1 MTVAPA
7 SRPRAASCRIPAMI
21 RRASVPPAALLFA
34 LLAALPLA
42 GCFSTGIPELGQRSM
57 AVTGTVMCR
66 ERMFNEPPMEIVVE
80 LIDPTRDE
88 EFPLIIAQQTSVSPS
103 PFLLEFSPALIDPR
117 HDYAVRAR
125 MIADDGVVFHT
136 AEPALVITHGRPNH
150 VEPLNLV
157 RVDDAPQSPAA
168 TDATP

>member
-1 MTVAPA
+1 M
-7 SRPRAASCRIPAMI
+7 S
-21 RRASVPPAALLFA
+21 RRAFVPAAALLFA

-57 AVTGTVMCR
+57 AVTGIVTCP
-66 ERMFNEPPMEIVVE
+66 ERLFNEPPTEVVVE
-80 LIDPTRDE
+80 LVDPTRDE
-88 EFPLIIAQQTSVSPS
+88 QFPLVIARQTMTAPS
-103 PFLLEFSPALIDPR
+103 LAQASFLLEFSPALIDSR

-125 MIADDGVVFHT
+125 MIADDGIVFHT
-136 AEPALVITHGRPNH
+136 AAPALVITHGRPNH